1 MTFEIRKKQSA
12 VRAIGGEW
20 KNGVATRKSP
30 LLATFR
36 LSARPPF
43 YLEPAASLRG
53 PAAIFICGEGRCGKA
68 KRPITTKVSYWVL
81 LVESLSRERKCRVEP
96 TCFIPFISLFRS
108 NGIVVVSPAEKK
120 QVSFLRPSSVP
131 PPARRP
137 FFPSSDLATLC
148 SLFTPRPDL
157 IRHSL
162 TLLPLASRGKD
173 AIAVLSLVVSRVTEM
188 WDPSAVRLPH
198 VIPILGSKGSPRDP
212 IYKRC

>member
-1 MTFEIRKKQSA
+1 MSS
-12 VRAIGGEW
+12 RAH
-20 KNGVATRKSP
+20 
-30 LLATFR
+30 LLYTVHFTISEQR
-36 LSARPPF
+36 DRGSLAR
-43 YLEPAASLRG
+43 
-53 PAAIFICGEGRCGKA
+53 
-68 KRPITTKVSYWVL
+68 
-81 LVESLSRERKCRVEP
+81 RVE
-96 TCFIPFISLFRS
+96 T
-108 NGIVVVSPAEKK
+108 G
-120 QVSFLRPSSVP
+120 FLPSSVP

-162 TLLPLASRGKD
+162 TLPLASRGKD